1 MDIFYPLQALA
12 DYFTY
17 DLFHLITWTHLA
29 NSVNFFIYDTTKIVL
44 LLLAITQIM
53 SFINVVFP
61 VEKIRNFLATR
72 KLYWFKYL
80 LASLFGSITPFCS
93 CSSIPLFVWFLK
105 WWIPLWITFAFLIT
119 SPLVNEVA
127 IAIFLGAFWL
137 KVTAIYMLSGIVL
150 WMLWWYIIW
159 KLKMEKYVAD
169 FIWKI
174 NVNNDAQ
181 INQPKKS
188 WKQVWKES
196 SKEWLD
202 ITKKIILYVLAWVA
216 VGAVIHWYVPEWFF
230 QTYITKENPFAVPI
244 SVLLWI
250 PMYANATS
258 IIPIMQ
264 SLVDKWIPLWT
275 ALAFMMAVVWL
286 SFPEF
291 LILKKVMKLRLLF
304 TFFGLVWFFIVIL
317 WYFFNLIF

>member
-17 DLFHLITWTHLA
+17 NLFSLTAWTHLA

-61 VEKIRNFLATR
+61 VEKIRTFLATR
-72 KLYWFKYL
+72 NLYWFEYF
-80 LASLFGSITPFCS
+80 LASIFGAITPFCS
-93 CSSIPLFVWFLK
+93 CSSIPLFVGFLK
-105 WWIPLWITFAFLIT
+105 WWIPLWVTFAFLIT

-127 IAIFLGAFWL
+127 IAVFLWVFWL
-137 KVTAIYMLSGIVL
+137 KVTAIYMISWIVL
-150 WMLWWYIIW
+150 WMLGWYIIW

-169 FIWKI
+169 FIWNI
-174 NVNNDAQ
+174 NVDNAIQ
-181 INQPKKS
+181 VEQVKKS
-188 WKQVWKES
+188 WKEIWKES
-196 SKEWLD
+196 SKEWLA
-202 ITKKIILYVLAWVA
+202 ITKKIILYVLVWVA
-216 VGAVIHWYVPEWFF
+216 VGAIIHWYVPEWFF
-230 QTYITKENPFAVPI
+230 QTYITKENPFAVPL
-244 SVLLWI
+244 SVILWI

-264 SLVDKWIPLWT
+264 SLVDKWIPLWMV
-275 ALAFMMAVVWL
+275 LAFMMAVVGL

-304 TFFGLVWFFIVIL
+304 TFFGLVWFFVIIL
-317 WYFFNLIF
+317 WYFFNIVL